1 MIARLLF
8 VLSLTI
14 YLHLSVSAQ
23 KLQFAPGAQYD
34 ARIPSLKQI
43 TGRDFGQRVTSPE
56 EIIRYLK
63 ALNEAAPDRTR
74 LIKYAETWEGRELYA
89 LVITDASRIKRL
101 EEIKSGLQRLA
112 NPGTLSQSDA
122 DRLIK
127 ELPVVVALIHGVH
140 GNEVSSGEAA
150 MAEAYH
156 LLAAQNDPT
165 VELIR
170 RESIVIIDPMQNP
183 DGRARF
189 IFQNLM
195 GQAST
200 PDPEPIAAEH
210 DEPWPGG
217 RSNHYLFDLNRDWF
231 AQTQPESQGR
241 VKLLLEWAPQVV
253 ADLHEMGGES
263 TYYFPPAADP
273 PNPHLTRTQVAW
285 LELFGQTNA
294 ARFDERGFAYFN
306 REVFDAFYP
315 GYGVSW
321 PMAQGA
327 IGMTFEMASARGLAY
342 KRQDDT
348 TLTYLDGAVRHFTSA
363 MTTAATASRH
373 REKILRDYLEFRRN
387 AGVGPTRAYLL
398 PIGPDAGQTFRLI
411 RTLLNNGVIVQ
422 RAEEPIKSI
431 APIGAVGLSAPGGP
445 NGQGDPG
452 GPNGQG
458 VAPAA
463 MDSRTLPAGTFIV
476 PLPQPAGMMVRNL
489 LDPQAPMN
497 AAFLKRQ
504 ETLRQKRLPDQIY
517 DITAWNL
524 PMLYD
529 VECIGVDRELNV
541 KTSAVDIAS
550 VTPAAR
556 MDAATPEAAASAL
569 APAVVGYALPWNA
582 TSAAA
587 VIEALQIGLRARFLN
602 QSFTIAGRRFARG
615 TAIFR
620 VSDNSADLRLKLGP
634 IVARHGAEVV
644 KLDSA
649 FVSEGTSLGS
659 NQVVAL
665 KSPKVLL
672 AWDAPTSSLSAG
684 WARYVL
690 ERRYGQPVTAV
701 RVGSFNRVDLRYYDV
716 LVLPSGTYA
725 FSGDTLRRIRDWIS
739 AGGTL
744 ITIAEASR
752 WAAREGIGLLD
763 TRTELRDGALETD
776 GSGAGGAGPRGEAG
790 RGPATIAQA
799 ILPSREQPE
808 LTPGSLLRVELDEEH
823 WLSSGADGEIQ
834 ALVEGTRVFTPIK
847 LDRGR
852 NVGIYAMKDRILA
865 SGLMWDAAME
875 QLPQKAFLIHQPMG
889 QGHVIAFAE
898 DPNHRAYSEMTQFL
912 FINAVLLGV
921 AY

>member
-1 MIARLLF
+1 MISRLFLALLLAAF
-8 VLSLTI
+8 
-14 YLHLSVSAQ
+14 LHLSAPAQ
-23 KLQFAPGAQYD
+23 KLEFAPGAQYD

-43 TGRDFGQRVTSPE
+43 AGHDFGQRVTTPE

-89 LVITDASRIKRL
+89 IIIANAERIARL
-101 EEIKSGLQRLA
+101 DEIKSGLRRLA
-112 NPGTLSQSDA
+112 NSGSLAPSDSE
-122 DRLIK
+122 RLIK
-127 ELPVVVALIHGVH
+127 DLPVVVALAHGVH
-140 GNEVSSGEAA
+140 GNEISSGEAA
-150 MAEAYH
+150 LAEAYH
-156 LLAAQNDPT
+156 LLAAQNDAT
-165 VELIR
+165 VDLIR
-170 RESIVIIDPMQNP
+170 REAVVIIDPMQNP

-189 IFQNLM
+189 IFQNLL
-195 GQAST
+195 GQAAT
-200 PDPEPIAAEH
+200 PDSEPASAEH

-253 ADLHEMGGES
+253 VDLHEMGGDS
-263 TYYFPPAADP
+263 TYYFPPSAEP
-273 PNPHLTRTQVAW
+273 PNPHMTKTQGAW
-285 LELFGQTNA
+285 LEAFGQANA

-327 IGMTFEMASARGLAY
+327 VGMTFEMASARGLAY
-342 KRQDDT
+342 RRQDGA

-363 MTTAATASRH
+363 MTTAATAARN
-373 REKILRDYLEFRRN
+373 REKMLRDFAEFRRN
-387 AGVGPTRAYLL
+387 AGAGATKAYLL
-398 PIGPDAGQTFRLI
+398 PIGNDAGQTLRLV
-411 RTLLNNGVIVQ
+411 RTLINNGVIVR
-422 RAEEPIKSI
+422 RADEPIRLD
-431 APIGAVGLSAPGGP
+431 A
-445 NGQGDPG
+445 
-452 GPNGQG
+452 
-458 VAPAA
+458 
-463 MDSRTLPAGTFIV
+463 RTLPAGTFIV
-476 PLPQPAGMMVRNL
+476 PLPQPAGMLVRNL
-489 LDPQAPMN
+489 LDPQAPMSDE
-497 AAFLKRQ
+497 FLKRQ
-504 ETLRQKRLPDQIY
+504 EIRRQKRLPDQIY
-517 DITAWNL
+517 DTTAWNM

-529 VECIGVDRELNV
+529 VECVGVERELNV
-541 KTSAVDIAS
+541 KASAVDAAA
-550 VTPAAR
+550 VTPSVNSE
-556 MDAATPEAAASAL
+556 TAL
-569 APAVVGYALPWNA
+569 ADAIVGYALPWNA

-587 VIEALQIGLRARFLN
+587 AIEALHSGLRARFLS
-602 QSFTIAGRRFARG
+602 QPFTIAGRRFAKG
-615 TAIFR
+615 AAVFR
-620 VSDNSADLRLKLGP
+620 VSDNGGDLKSSLAA
-634 IVARHGAEVV
+634 IAARHGAEVV

-672 AWDAPTSSLSAG
+672 AWDAPANSLSAG

-690 ERRYGQPVTAV
+690 ERRYSQPVTAV
-701 RVGSFNRVDLRYYDV
+701 RVNSLSRVDLRRYDV
-716 LVLPSGTYA
+716 LILPSGAYA
-725 FSGDTLRRIRDWIS
+725 FSADSLRRIKDWVA

-752 WAAREGIGLLD
+752 WAARENVGLLD
-763 TRTELRDGALETD
+763 TRTELRDGAPET
-776 GSGAGGAGPRGEAG
+776 GSSGASAKGESG
-790 RGPATIAQA
+790 RTPATFNQA
-799 ILPSREQPE
+799 IQPAREQPE
-808 LTPGSLLRVELDEEH
+808 LTPGAILRVRLDEDH

-852 NVGIYAMKDRILA
+852 NVGIYATGDRILA
-865 SGLMWDAAME
+865 SGLIWDAAKE

-898 DPNHRAYSEMTQFL
+898 DPNYRAYAEMTQFL